1 MLGTVVY
8 RRDRPAVPRYTRP
21 SGSRA
26 EQRSS
31 KSVPPIE
38 LVFITFAG
46 RGLWKPPLENVG
58 TTLGVPSPVAKRVRV
73 PAFPGPEIHVA
84 RLGRVAHN
92 SVPGGS
98 PPGKTVANTRACH
111 PLPLVAQSCL
121 SGMSAFTSALGGKA
135 DMPQTS
141 RKRR

>member
-1 MLGTVVY
+1 ME
-8 RRDRPAVPRYTRP
+8 A
-21 SGSRA
+21 
-26 EQRSS
+26 
-31 KSVPPIE
+31 
-38 LVFITFAG
+38 
-46 RGLWKPPLENVG
+46 PLENVG

-111 PLPLVAQSCL
+111 PLPLVADFVAKVVL
-121 SGMSAFTSALGGKA
+121 HW
-135 DMPQTS
+135 
-141 RKRR
+141 